1 MSYLICILLIIL
13 IALILTVI
21 GFVLSIRNKA
31 RSFLNRN
38 FGTPEL
44 AEALQNTKLEAS
56 KTPKSI
62 SDVTS
67 IKLPVIA
74 KDFPEFNIGDM
85 KARAENVAVSY
96 LRAIDELN
104 PAILSEGGP
113 ELKTALTGRI
123 EELKSEGKREHFEQ
137 VAAHKTGLTDYRKG
151 EGRCIAV
158 FKTSVQAVHFLK
170 DEEGK
175 LISGDEK
182 YTEQFVV
189 ETELVYIQ
197 DAVEAAK
204 ETDGSLSLNCPNCGA
219 PITNLGNKF
228 CEYCGT
234 AVKEINIKV
243 WNFEAVKI
251 LN

>member
-1 MSYLICILLIIL
+1 MSYFICALLIVFIILLLTIIG
-13 IALILTVI
+13 T
-21 GFVLSIRNKA
+21 VLSIRNKA
-31 RSFLNRN
+31 RSFLSRN
-38 FGTPEL
+38 FGTDDL
-44 AEALQNTKLEAS
+44 ARALEQTKLEAS

-137 VAAHKTGLTDYRKG
+137 VTAHKTGLTDYRKG

-243 WNFEAVKI
+243 WNFESLKI
-251 LN
+251 V